1 VGHTPLVLIV
11 RDGWGL
17 REEREGNAVM
27 LAHTP
32 VHDRLRGEFP
42 TTRLQAAGPAVG
54 VRQGI
59 QGSSEVGHLNMGA
72 GRIVEQ
78 EILRVD
84 KLIASPDFYA
94 NASLRAALAHCE
106 QHGSRLHLMGLVQD
120 QGVHATEEHLWALL
134 DFCAHHGFRRAFVHF
149 FADGRD
155 TPPQSALT
163 YLARLEKKF
172 AEVGL
177 GQVATVIGRYYAMD
191 RDRQWDRTRRAWD
204 ALVHG
209 IGLRAASARDAI
221 EAAYR
226 RRLSDSVP
234 VEPGTAPLDIETDE
248 FIQPTVIT
256 GSDGI
261 AVATIRPE
269 DAVIHVNYRQD
280 RAIQLTRAFVEPVL
294 DEPGFPRGPR
304 MPVFYLGLT
313 RYYDDFTSFI
323 VPPMDMTRILG
334 EILAERGLWQL
345 RLSESQKF
353 RHVTSFFNSK
363 RLKPFPREDRI
374 QVKSIAV
381 REDEAPE
388 MRAAAVTSFA
398 ETAIAAGVR
407 AARAQSTRAADVTVE
422 LDESDTPD
430 VGARY
435 AVVIMNYA
443 NPDMVGHTGN
453 LPAAITAVETVDA
466 CIGRVVA
473 AVHAAGG
480 CVIITSDHGNVEQM
494 IDPVTKGP
502 QTAHTSSDVELIL
515 AGPDLRTA
523 RLRPQG
529 ILADVAPTMLDL
541 LELPV
546 PPEMT
551 ASSLLIR

>member
-1 VGHTPLVLIV
+1 VPHTPLVLIV

-17 REEREGNAVM
+17 REEREGNAVK
-27 LAHTP
+27 LASTP
-32 VHDRLRGEFP
+32 VHDRLLREYP
-42 TTRLQAAGPAVG
+42 TSRLQAAGLSVG
-54 VRQGI
+54 VREGI

-84 KLIASPDFYA
+84 KLIAASDFYA
-94 NASLRAALAHCE
+94 NPHLRGALSHCE
-106 QHGSRLHLMGLVQD
+106 SQGSRLHLMGLVQD

-134 DFCAHHGFRRAFVHF
+134 DFCAHHRFRRVFVHF

-172 AEVGL
+172 AELGL
-177 GQVATVIGRYYAMD
+177 GQVASIIGRYYAMD

-209 IGLRAASARDAI
+209 IGLRAPSAREAI
-221 EAAYR
+221 EAAYG
-226 RRLSDSVP
+226 RRLSESLRI
-234 VEPGTAPLDIETDE
+234 EPGTVTLDVETDE

-256 GSDGI
+256 GTGELP
-261 AVATIRPE
+261 VGLIRPE
-269 DAVIHVNYRQD
+269 DAVIHFNYRQD
-280 RAIQLTRAFVEPVL
+280 RAIQLTRAFVDPVL

-304 MPVFYLGLT
+304 LPVHYLGLT
-313 RYYDDFTSFI
+313 RYYDDFTRFI
-323 VPPMDMTRILG
+323 VPPMNMTRILG
-334 EILAERGLWQL
+334 EILADRGLWQL

-363 RLKPFPREDRI
+363 RLRPFSREDRI
-374 QVKSIAV
+374 QVKSLAV

-388 MRAAAVTSFA
+388 MRAAAVTAFA
-398 ETAIAAGVR
+398 ETAITDGVQ
-407 AARAQSTRAADVTVE
+407 AARALAARTADVAVE
-422 LDESDTPD
+422 LDDSHPPT
-430 VGARY
+430 GADRY
-435 AVVIMNYA
+435 AVIIMNYA

-453 LPAAITAVETVDA
+453 LPAAIEAVQTVDT
-466 CIGRVVA
+466 CIGRVIA
-473 AVHAAGG
+473 AAHAAGG
-480 CVIITSDHGNVEQM
+480 SVIVTSDHGNVEQM
-494 IDPVTKGP
+494 IDPLTKAP
-502 QTAHTSSDVELIL
+502 QTAHTSSDVDLIL
-515 AGPDLRTA
+515 ACPQLRHT
-523 RLRPQG
+523 RLRPRG

-541 LELPV
+541 LGLPV

-551 ASSLLIR
+551 ASSLLAR